1 MHPMSRRVVITG
13 IGTVCPLGIGVDS
26 VFESLLAG
34 KNGIR
39 RITRFDPEEF
49 PCQVAGEIDFPVDEF
64 LDRKEARKMDRF
76 IQYAVAASDVA
87 LKDSGYTITPANA
100 TRTGVLIGSGIGGL
114 GSLEEQHDVLRQRGP
129 RRISPFFIPS
139 VIINLAAGTVSIRTG
154 AKGPNI
160 SIVTACA
167 TGNHSI
173 GDAYR
178 LIQRGDADAMLAG
191 GTEAAVTEMAVGGFA
206 AMKALST
213 RNDSPETA
221 SRPFDRERDGF
232 VIGEGA
238 GVLILEEL
246 GGALKRGARI
256 YAEIVGYGMSGDA
269 YHMTAP
275 ASDGDGPVRAMEMAL
290 KSADVKP
297 EDVQYVNAHGTS
309 TPFNDKIETTAI
321 RSVFGAHADKLRV
334 NSTKSMVGHLL
345 GAAGGLESAVAVLS
359 LFHQKT
365 HPTVNLK
372 NPDPECDLNYLP
384 EGAES
389 FEIRHALT
397 NSFGFGGTNGC
408 LLFRQFEN

>member
-1 MHPMSRRVVITG
+1 MNRRVVITG
-13 IGTVCPLGIGVDS
+13 IGTVSPLGIGVDS

-49 PCQVAGEIDFPVDEF
+49 PCQVAGEIDFPADEF

-114 GSLEEQHDVLRQRGP
+114 GTLEEQHDVLRKRGP

-160 SIVTACA
+160 SVVTACA
-167 TGNHSI
+167 TGTHAI

-206 AMKALST
+206 SMKALST

-221 SRPFDRERDGF
+221 CRPFDKERDGF

-256 YAEIVGYGMSGDA
+256 YAEVVGYGMSGDA

-275 ASDGDGPVRAMEMAL
+275 AIDGDGPIRAMKMAL
-290 KSADVKP
+290 KSADVAPK
-297 EDVQYVNAHGTS
+297 EVQYVNTHGTS
-309 TPFNDKIETTAI
+309 TPFNDKIETAAI
-321 RSVFGAHADKLRV
+321 RSVFGSHADKLRV

-345 GAAGGLESAVAVLS
+345 GGAGGFESAVVALS
-359 LFHQKT
+359 IFHQKT
-365 HPTVNLK
+365 HPTINLK

-384 EGAES
+384 DGPES

-408 LLFRQFEN
+408 LLFKRFEN

>member
-1 MHPMSRRVVITG
+1 MKRRVVITG
-13 IGTVCPLGIGVDS
+13 IGTVSPLGIGANS
-26 VFESLLAG
+26 VFDALLAG

-39 RITRFDPEEF
+39 RITRFDPTEF
-49 PCQVAGEIDFPVDEF
+49 PCQVAGEVDFPTDEF

-87 LKDSGYTITPANA
+87 LKDSGYSITPEND

-114 GSLEEQHDVLRQRGP
+114 GTLEAQHDVLRKRGP

-139 VIINLAAGTVSIRTG
+139 VIINLATGTVSIRTG

-167 TGNHSI
+167 SGTHAI

-206 AMKALST
+206 SMKALST
-213 RNDSPETA
+213 RNDSPKTA
-221 SRPFDRERDGF
+221 SRPFDRDRDGF

-238 GVLILEEL
+238 GILVLEEL

-256 YAEIVGYGMSGDA
+256 YAEVVGYGMSGDA

-275 ASDGDGPVRAMEMAL
+275 ASDGDGPIRAMKMAL
-290 KSADVKP
+290 ETAGVKP
-297 EDVQYVNAHGTS
+297 EEVQYVNAHGTS
-309 TPFNDKIETTAI
+309 TPFNDKIETVAI
-321 RSVFGAHADKLRV
+321 RKVFGNHADKLRV

-345 GAAGGLESAVAVLS
+345 GGAGGFESAVVALS

-365 HPTVNLK
+365 HPTVNLE

-384 EGAES
+384 NGPES

-408 LLFRQFEN
+408 LLFKKFEN